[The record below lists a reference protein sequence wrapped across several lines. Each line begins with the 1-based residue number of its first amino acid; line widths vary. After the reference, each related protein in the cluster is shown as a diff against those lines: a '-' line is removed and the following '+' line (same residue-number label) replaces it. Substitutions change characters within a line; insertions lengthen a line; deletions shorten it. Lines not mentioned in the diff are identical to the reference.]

1 MMKQLKLEDYSI
13 IKPYLD
19 MADYEGYNSNFVT
32 MMMWNHEYH
41 IMYEIHDHFLIML
54 HHYKETKFWAMPFTT
69 SQYYQEA
76 IDYMIEYSHQHH
88 FPFIIDCAIESF
100 VEQIKSIYQN
110 QLLFQKTPYN
120 DDYIYDRQ
128 MLQTLSGKK
137 MQKRRNHYNAFL
149 KEYPDYVYR
158 DLDIVEDFEIIL
170 SCLNRWEN
178 EKDDMSESMT
188 SEVRGIMYLLSS
200 KHMLDFEV
208 GGIFIRGQMEAFI
221 IASRLKHST
230 IQIHVEKANKEI
242 RGLYPAVLKAM
253 LEHHFPDE
261 KYVNREEDMGLENL
275 RKSKQSLHPFK
286 MVHKYCIKEK
296 NFEVVMAKSEEKDE
310 VMRLWKTCFKDETE
324 ISTNFYFQYL
334 YNCHTTYLL
343 KNYHQVLSAL
353 QIVPM
358 TICKNNHKEVC
369 YLILGVSTDPHV
381 QGQGCMKYL
390 LTYVLNQFKDQKI
403 YLQAYVPEIY
413 HPFGFY
419 ASHYHQCIDVDKS
432 QLLMNTMN
440 PISDISLLKSYY
452 EAYTA
457 SFDEYRLRDQQY
469 WNLFIK
475 RCQAFE
481 EKILIFKDL
490 GYFVYYQDEEA
501 IHISEFIYLNETAIL
516 MMLSYWHD
524 TDLKI
529 LLECDMRVKIAGDSQ
544 NIITMMSNQEL
555 SDHLDR
561 NKFINEVY

>member
-1 MMKQLKLEDYSI
+1 MMKQLKLEDYLI

-54 HHYKETKFWAMPFTT
+54 HHYKDVKFWAMPFTIP
-69 SQYYQEA
+69 QYYQEA

-88 FPFIIDCAIESF
+88 FPFMIDCAIESF
-100 VEQIKSIYQN
+100 VEQIKPIYQ
-110 QLLFQKTPYN
+110 QQFIFEKTPYN

-137 MQKRRNHYNAFL
+137 MQKRRNHYNAFI
-149 KEYPDYVYR
+149 KEYPDFVYR
-158 DLDIVEDFEIIL
+158 DLDIVDDFETIL

-178 EKDDMSESMT
+178 EKDNMSESMT

-200 KHMLDFEV
+200 KHLLDFEV
-208 GGIFIRGQMEAFI
+208 GGIFINGQMEAFI

-230 IQIHVEKANKEI
+230 IQIHVEKANKDI

-261 KYVNREEDMGLENL
+261 KFVNREEDMGLENL
-275 RKSKQSLHPFK
+275 RKSKQSLHPIK

-296 NFEVVMAKSEEKDE
+296 DFQVVKAQDEDKDDIIQ
-310 VMRLWKTCFKDETE
+310 LWKSCFKDETD
-324 ISTNFYFQYL
+324 ISTNFYFQYM
-334 YNCHTTYLL
+334 YDKNTTYLL
-343 KNYHQVLSAL
+343 KNNQQVLSAL

-358 TICKNNHKEVC
+358 TICKNNYKEEC
-369 YLILGVSTDPHV
+369 YLILGVSTEPNV

-390 LTYVLNQFKDQKI
+390 FTSVLNKFKNYKI

-413 HPFGFY
+413 RPFGFN
-419 ASHYHQCIDVDKS
+419 ASHYHQYIDVDKS
-432 QLLMNTMN
+432 QL
-440 PISDISLLKSYY
+440 ISCVTYPVSDLSLLKRYY
-452 EAYTA
+452 EVYTA
-457 SFDEYRLRDQQY
+457 SFDEYRLRDDQY
-469 WNLFIK
+469 WEKFIK
-475 RCQAFE
+475 RCQVFDE
-481 EKILIFKDL
+481 HILIFKDL
-490 GYFVYYQDEEA
+490 GYLVYYQNDEM
-501 IHISEFIYLNETAIL
+501 IHISEFIYLNEKAIIS
-516 MMLSYWHD
+516 MLSYWHE

-529 LLECDMRVKIAGDSQ
+529 ILECDMRVKIEGHSQ
-544 NIITMMSNQEL
+544 KIITMMSNQEI
-555 SDHLDR
+555 SDCLDQNR
-561 NKFINEVY
+561 FINEVY